1 MLLRLSS
8 KGQLVIPRLIRE
20 KLRLKSGD
28 QFRARVLDGKIIL
41 DPVQPD
47 VIDQLYGKYAGHD
60 FLKDLEEEH
69 RREVEDDQRLR
80 P

>member
-8 KGQLVIPRLIRE
+8 KGQLVLPKPIRE
-20 KLRLKSGD
+20 RLRLKSGD
-28 QFRARVLDGKIIL
+28 QFRARVLDGNIIL
-41 DPVQPD
+41 EPVQPD

-69 RREVEDDQRLR
+69 HREVENDQRLH